1 MVRTH
6 FRRLFEVLTRSAVAG
21 CNELIFNPLIDW
33 WRLGPITKQLRTFI
47 WSGAPIHYKISMM
60 ACEYDSLC
68 QRKYVLTQFLQ
79 TCSRIVRPKKVIF

>member
-6 FRRLFEVLTRSAVAG
+6 FRRLFEVLTRSAVVG

-60 ACEYDSLC
+60 ACEYESLC
-68 QRKYVLTQFLQ
+68 QRKYVLT
-79 TCSRIVRPKKVIF
+79 